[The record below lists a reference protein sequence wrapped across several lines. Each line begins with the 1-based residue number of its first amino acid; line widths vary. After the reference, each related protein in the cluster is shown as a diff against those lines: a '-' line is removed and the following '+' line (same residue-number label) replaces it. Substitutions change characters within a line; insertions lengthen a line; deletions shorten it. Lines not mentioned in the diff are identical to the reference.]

1 MAMATQTLPGQ
12 EPTINVKCDDYLVI
26 PAMKAMTR
34 VTIGWTQ
41 DRSAKDAVFEIIP
54 RSADDYR
61 GYGYNISAADK
72 PEVLVFIAVELLD
85 ECYKDR
91 APLHL
96 GATGNEAHYST
107 TVNAVKVKSRA
118 KADGK
123 SKV

>member
-1 MAMATQTLPGQ
+1 
-12 EPTINVKCDDYLVI
+12 
-26 PAMKAMTR
+26 MKDMIR

-41 DRSAKDAVFEIIP
+41 DRSAKDAVFETIP
-54 RSADDYR
+54 RSADYYR

-96 GATGNEAHYST
+96 GATGNKANYST
-107 TVNAVKVKSRA
+107 TVNVMKVKSRA